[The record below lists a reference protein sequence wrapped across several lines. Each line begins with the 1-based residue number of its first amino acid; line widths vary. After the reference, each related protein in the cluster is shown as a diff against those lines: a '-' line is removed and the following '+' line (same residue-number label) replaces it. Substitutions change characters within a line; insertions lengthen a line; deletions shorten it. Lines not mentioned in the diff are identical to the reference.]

1 MAKDHGL
8 GNSPKNLPLS
18 NLLLEQ
24 LPGAPASLFR
34 ARNQQLYYW
43 SMRKTCFHLTWV
55 HFPLKN
61 IPLLWSDNFSL
72 VGRWG
77 RTNMTN
83 GESSC
88 LETRKA
94 AMERNFCQQTPDMG
108 DLPTCCLHKSTC
120 KHCTLGLPRDS
131 LKTKPIKTCKV
142 HGMQKAVHNL
152 MRIGRHWTAEKIGSI
167 PLGKGIDKN
176 RKSCRVL
183 EIIPLNTNAD
193 KRLLSVLLLRLLI

>member
-8 GNSPKNLPLS
+8 GNFPKQLPLLS
-18 NLLLEQ
+18 LLLEE

-43 SMRKTCFHLTWV
+43 SMRTWLHLIWE

-61 IPLLWSDNFSL
+61 ISLLWSDNFSL
-72 VGRWG
+72 AGRWG
-77 RTNMTN
+77 RINMTN

-88 LETRKA
+88 LETKKA
-94 AMERNFCQQTPDMG
+94 GMERNLFCKQIQDMG
-108 DLPTCCLHKSTC
+108 DLSASCLHKSTFW
-120 KHCTLGLPRDS
+120 HCTVGLPIDGIK
-131 LKTKPIKTCKV
+131 LKPIKICKF
-142 HGMQKAVHNL
+142 HGMQKAVHNS
-152 MRIGRHWTAEKIGSI
+152 MWMGRHWTAEKIGSI

-183 EIIPLNTNAD
+183 EIISLNTNAD
-193 KRLLSVLLLRLLI
+193 KRPLSVLLLRLLT